1 MRTCLGVRTHLTALA
16 VALATLPVLLGTGK
30 AHALT
35 IVVGDEAIGST
46 DLPDSYRLNSGAKLT
61 ATGAQ
66 LLGVDMNP
74 DSTLVLDNS
83 AVSSTTSDGVAV
95 ANGGQVIVGNN
106 STVFGINQGLSLQRS
121 GTNGSSAQVSDSRI
135 EGVRVGV
142 GISAESQLRLD
153 NSEVV
158 GSGAGSTAIRLVG
171 SGQLDASGSRMVGDR
186 HGIQVYADP
195 TLAGGAR
202 IDLDGS
208 HVEGV
213 TGSAILVGNPA
224 LPPTL
229 VDISLVNGSTLKGGD
244 GVLLDVQG
252 LSTANMRVDASHLVG
267 DVRVEAGSSANLD
280 LHNNASLTGKLDNV
294 TSLAMAG
301 ASQWH
306 MTGDSTVGSL
316 SLSDGSVHFGAAT
329 DYQRLTLG
337 GLSGNGTFFMDA
349 DFVTGQTDFL
359 DITGVA
365 EGDHSVLVGSS
376 GSEPVT
382 ANALHLIH
390 AAAGSAS
397 FSLLGGPV
405 DIGAFSY
412 ELVQRGQDWFLDAS
426 GGQASTGTV
435 ALMGLHSAMPTVW
448 YGELSSLRSR
458 MGELRLSEG
467 NAGGW
472 MRAYG
477 NKYNVAAAAGA
488 AYQQVQSGFSLGAD
502 APLPFGDGQWLGG
515 VLAGYSRSGL
525 NFERNASGDVDS
537 YYLGAYA
544 TWLDADSG
552 YYFDGVAKLNRFDN
566 SADVT
571 LSDGTRTKGAY
582 RATGIGLSAE
592 FGRHIALQDG
602 YFIEPFTQ
610 WSTVHVKD
618 KDHKLDNGLKA
629 EGRDVG
635 SLLGKAG
642 ATVGRTIQTDG
653 GGTLQPYLRLAYV
666 HEFADGN
673 QVKVNGHRFDND
685 LSGGRMEAG
694 AGIAAT
700 LSDRL
705 QLHVDLD
712 YGKGSKLEQP
722 WGANVGLRYSW

>member
-1 MRTCLGVRTHLTALA
+1 MSLCLGPRTHLTALA
-16 VALATLPVLLGTGK
+16 IALTTLPALFSTGK

-35 IVVGDEAIGST
+35 IVDGDEAVGST
-46 DLPDSYRLNSGAKLT
+46 TSPDSYRLNSGAKLT

-66 LLGVDMNP
+66 LLAVEMDTNA
-74 DSTLVLDNS
+74 TLVLDNS
-83 AVSSTTSDGVAV
+83 AVSGTTTNGVTV
-95 ANGGQVIVGNN
+95 AAGGQVIVGND
-106 STVFGINQGLSLQRS
+106 STIIGASQGLALQRAGS
-121 GTNGSSAQVSDSRI
+121 IGSSAQVRDSLI
-135 EGVRVGV
+135 EGARLGVGV
-142 GISAESQLRLD
+142 SAQSQLLLD
-153 NSEVV
+153 NSEVIGSGV
-158 GSGAGSTAIRLVG
+158 GSIGIRLVG
-171 SGQLDASGSRMVGDR
+171 SGQLDGSGSRVVGDGS
-186 HGIQVYADP
+186 GIQVYADP
-195 TLAGGAR
+195 GSPGSAR
-202 IDLDGS
+202 IDLAGS

-213 TGSAILVGNPA
+213 TGPAIVVGNAA

-229 VDISLVNGSTLKGGD
+229 VDISLGNGSTLTGGN
-244 GVLLDVQG
+244 GVILDVKG
-252 LSTANMRVDASHLVG
+252 LSTVNMRVDASDLVG
-267 DVRVEAGSSANLD
+267 DVVVEAGSHANLA
-280 LHNNASLTGKLDNV
+280 LGNSASLTGKLDNV
-294 TSLAMAG
+294 TSLALAS

-306 MTGDSTVGSL
+306 MTGDSNVGSL
-316 SLSDGSVHFGAAT
+316 SLNGGSVHFGGAT
-329 DYQRLTLG
+329 DYQRLSLSE
-337 GLSGNGTFFMDA
+337 LSGNGTFFMDA

-365 EGDHSVLVGSS
+365 EGNHSLRVGSS

-382 ANALHLIH
+382 ANPLHLIH
-390 AAAGSAS
+390 AAAGNAR
-397 FSLLGGPV
+397 FSLSGGPV

-458 MGELRLSEG
+458 MGELRLGEG
-467 NAGGW
+467 NGGGW

-477 NKYNVAAAAGA
+477 NQYNVAAAAGA
-488 AYQQVQSGFSLGAD
+488 AYQQVQSGLSLGAD

-525 NFERNASGDVDS
+525 NFERNASGEVDS

-544 TWLDADSG
+544 TWQDADSG
-552 YYFDGVAKLNRFDN
+552 YYFDAVAKLNRFDN
-566 SADVT
+566 RADVT
-571 LSDGTRTKGAY
+571 LSDGTRTKGDY
-582 RATGIGLSAE
+582 RATGVGLSAE
-592 FGRHIALQDG
+592 FGRHIALQQG

-618 KDHKLDNGLKA
+618 ADHTLDNGLKA
-629 EGRDVG
+629 EGRDIG

-642 ATVGRTIQTDG
+642 ATVGRTVQTEAG
-653 GGTLQPYLRLAYV
+653 NMLQPYLRLAYV
-666 HEFADGN
+666 HEFAQGN
-673 QVKVNGHRFDND
+673 QVKVNGHRFAND

-694 AGIAAT
+694 AGVAAT
-700 LSDRL
+700 LSERL